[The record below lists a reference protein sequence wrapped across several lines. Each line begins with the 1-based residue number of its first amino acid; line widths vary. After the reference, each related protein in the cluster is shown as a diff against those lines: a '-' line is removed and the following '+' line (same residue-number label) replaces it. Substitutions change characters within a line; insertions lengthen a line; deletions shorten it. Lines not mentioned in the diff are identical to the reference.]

1 MDRNLYGGI
10 ELGGTKM
17 VLAVSDDSGT
27 LYDRISIPTTS
38 PEETL
43 SKLHDYFVDKNI
55 VSLGIAS
62 FGPVDLNKKSDTY
75 GFIATTPKA
84 GWQNTDVLGYFK
96 DLNVPLGF
104 DTDVNGACLG
114 EVKYGAGK
122 GLSNLIYGTIGTGIG
137 FGIYLNNQLLHGL
150 SHPETGHM
158 LLRKHEIDK
167 DFHGPCPFHDNCL
180 ETLAS
185 GPSIE
190 KRWHKSARELYDNKD
205 VWNLEAYY
213 ISEALVNCIL
223 CYSPERII
231 LGGGVMHNEE
241 LIKLIRT
248 KVLEKLNNYIKKEEI
263 TEHIDEYIVLP
274 GLKDDAGIIGAI
286 ELGKEM
292 L

>member
-1 MDRNLYGGI
+1 MERNLYGGI

-17 VLAVSDDSGT
+17 VLAVSDDDGT
-27 LYDRISIPTTS
+27 LFDRVSIPTTT

-43 SKLHDYFVDKNI
+43 SRLHDYFSDKKI
-55 VSLGIAS
+55 LSLGIAS
-62 FGPVDLNKKSDTY
+62 FGPVDLNKNSDTY
-75 GFIATTPKA
+75 GYITSTPKVL
-84 GWQNTDVLGYFK
+84 WQNTDVLGYFK

-114 EVKYGAGK
+114 EVRYGAGK
-122 GLSNLIYGTIGTGIG
+122 GLSNVIYGTIGTGVG

-190 KRWHKSARELYDNKD
+190 KRWHKSARELYDNKQ
-205 VWNLEAYY
+205 VWDLEAYY

-241 LIKLIRT
+241 LVKLIRI

-274 GLKDDAGIIGAI
+274 GLNDNAGIVGAI
-286 ELGKEM
+286 ELGKE
-292 L
+292 LL

>member
-17 VLAVSDDSGT
+17 VLAVSDDEGT
-27 LYDRISIPTTS
+27 LFDRISIPTTT

-43 SKLHDYFVDKNI
+43 RRLHDYFSDKKI
-55 VSLGIAS
+55 LSLGIAS
-62 FGPVDLNKKSDTY
+62 FGPVDLNKDSDTY
-75 GFIATTPKA
+75 GYITSTPKVL
-84 GWQNTDVLGYFK
+84 WQNTDVLGCFK

-114 EVKYGAGK
+114 EVRYGAGK
-122 GLSNLIYGTIGTGIG
+122 GLSNVIYGTIGTGVG

-190 KRWHKSARELYDNKD
+190 KRWHKSARELYDNKQ
-205 VWNLEAYY
+205 VWDLEAYY

-241 LIKLIRT
+241 LVKLIRI

-274 GLKDDAGIIGAI
+274 GLKDNAGIVGAI
-286 ELGKEM
+286 ELGKE
-292 L
+292 LL

>member
-1 MDRNLYGGI
+1 MERNLYGGI

-17 VLAVSDDSGT
+17 VLAVSDDDGT
-27 LYDRISIPTTS
+27 LFDRVSIPTTT

-43 SKLHDYFVDKNI
+43 RRLHDYFSDKKI
-55 VSLGIAS
+55 LSLGIAS
-62 FGPVDLNKKSDTY
+62 FGPVDLNKNSDTY
-75 GFIATTPKA
+75 GYITSTPKVL
-84 GWQNTDVLGYFK
+84 WQNTDVLGYFK

-114 EVKYGAGK
+114 EVRYGAGK
-122 GLSNLIYGTIGTGIG
+122 GLSNVIYGTIGTGVG

-150 SHPETGHM
+150 LHPETGHM

-190 KRWHKSARELYDNKD
+190 KRWHKSARELYDDKQ
-205 VWNLEAYY
+205 VWDLEAYY
-213 ISEALVNCIL
+213 ISEALANCIL

-241 LIKLIRT
+241 LVKLIRI

-274 GLKDDAGIIGAI
+274 GLKDNAGIVGAI

>member
-1 MDRNLYGGI
+1 MERNLYGGI

-17 VLAVSDDSGT
+17 VLAVSDDDGT
-27 LYDRISIPTTS
+27 LFDRVSIPTTT

-43 SKLHDYFVDKNI
+43 SRLHDYFSDKKI
-55 VSLGIAS
+55 LSLGIAS
-62 FGPVDLNKKSDTY
+62 FGPVDLNKNSATY
-75 GFIATTPKA
+75 GHITSTPKVL
-84 GWQNTDVLGYFK
+84 WQNTDVLGYFK

-122 GLSNLIYGTIGTGIG
+122 GLSNVIYGTIGTGVG

-190 KRWHKSARELYDNKD
+190 KRWHKSARELYDDKQ
-205 VWNLEAYY
+205 VWDLEAYY

-241 LIKLIRT
+241 LVKLIRI

-274 GLKDDAGIIGAI
+274 GLKDNAGIVGAI
-286 ELGKEM
+286 ELGKE
-292 L
+292 LL

>member
-1 MDRNLYGGI
+1 MEKKLYGGI

-17 VLAVSDDSGT
+17 ICAISDDHNT
-27 LYDRISIPTTS
+27 LLDRISIPTTT

-43 SKLHDYFVDKNI
+43 NKLHDYFLDKNI
-55 VSLGIAS
+55 LSLGIAS
-62 FGPVDLNKKSDTY
+62 FGPVDLNENSDTY
-75 GFIATTPKA
+75 GYITTTPKP
-84 GWQNTDVLGYFK
+84 GWQNVDVLGYFK

-114 EVKYGAGK
+114 EVKYGEGK
-122 GLSNLIYGTIGTGIG
+122 GLSNVIYGTVGTGIG
-137 FGIYLNNQLLHGL
+137 FGVYLNDQLHHGL

-158 LLRKHEIDK
+158 LLNKHEIDI

-190 KRWHKSARELYDNKD
+190 KRWHKKAIDLYDNKQ
-205 VWNLEAYY
+205 VWQLEAYY
-213 ISEALVNCIL
+213 LSQALVNCIL

-241 LIKLIRT
+241 LIELIRI
-248 KVLEKLNNYIKKEEI
+248 KVLEQLNNYIKKDEI
-263 TEHIDEYIVLP
+263 INHIDEYIVLP

-286 ELGKEM
+286 ELGKE
-292 L
+292 LL

>member
-1 MDRNLYGGI
+1 MERNLYGGI

-17 VLAVSDDSGT
+17 VLAVSDDDGT
-27 LYDRISIPTTS
+27 LFDRVSIPTTT

-43 SKLHDYFVDKNI
+43 SRLHDYFSDKKI
-55 VSLGIAS
+55 LSLGIAS
-62 FGPVDLNKKSDTY
+62 FGPVDLNKNSETY
-75 GFIATTPKA
+75 GYITSTPKVL
-84 GWQNTDVLGYFK
+84 WQNTDVLGYFK

-122 GLSNLIYGTIGTGIG
+122 GLSNVIYGTIGTGVG

-150 SHPETGHM
+150 LHPETGHM

-190 KRWHKSARELYDNKD
+190 KRWHKSARELYDDKQ
-205 VWNLEAYY
+205 VWDLEAYY

-241 LIKLIRT
+241 LVKLIRI

-274 GLKDDAGIIGAI
+274 GLNDNAGIVGAI

>member
-17 VLAVSDDSGT
+17 VLAVSDDGGT
-27 LYDRISIPTTS
+27 LFDRVSIPTTS

-43 SKLHDYFVDKNI
+43 SKLHHYFSDKKI
-55 VSLGIAS
+55 LSLGIAS
-62 FGPVDLNKKSDTY
+62 FGPVDLNKDSDTY
-75 GFIATTPKA
+75 GYITSTPKVL
-84 GWQNTDVLGYFK
+84 WQNTDVLGYFK
-96 DLNVPLGF
+96 DFNVPLGF

-114 EVKYGAGK
+114 EVRYGAGK
-122 GLSNLIYGTIGTGIG
+122 GLSNVIYGTIGTGVG
-137 FGIYLNNQLLHGL
+137 FGVYLNNQLLHGL

-190 KRWHKSARELYDNKD
+190 KRWHKSARELYDNKQ
-205 VWNLEAYY
+205 VWELEAYY

-241 LIKLIRT
+241 LVKLIRI

-274 GLKDDAGIIGAI
+274 GLKDNAGIVGAI
-286 ELGKEM
+286 ELGKE
-292 L
+292 LL

>member
-1 MDRNLYGGI
+1 MNRNLYGGI

-17 VLAVSDDSGT
+17 VLAVSDDEGT
-27 LYDRISIPTTS
+27 LFDRISIPTTT

-43 SKLHDYFVDKNI
+43 SRLHDYFSDKKI
-55 VSLGIAS
+55 LSLGIAS
-62 FGPVDLNKKSDTY
+62 FGPVDLNKNSDTY
-75 GFIATTPKA
+75 GYITSTPKVL
-84 GWQNTDVLGYFK
+84 WQNTDVLGCFK
-96 DLNVPLGF
+96 DFNIPLGF

-114 EVKYGAGK
+114 EVRYGAGK
-122 GLSNLIYGTIGTGIG
+122 GLSNVIYGTIGTGVG
-137 FGIYLNNQLLHGL
+137 FGVYLNNQLLHGL

-190 KRWHKSARELYDNKD
+190 KRWHKSARELYDNKQ
-205 VWNLEAYY
+205 VWELEAYY

-241 LIKLIRT
+241 LVKLIRI

-274 GLKDDAGIIGAI
+274 GLKDNAGIVGAI
-286 ELGKEM
+286 ELGKE
-292 L
+292 LL

>member
-1 MDRNLYGGI
+1 MERNLYGGI

-17 VLAVSDDSGT
+17 VLAVSDDDGT
-27 LYDRISIPTTS
+27 LFDRVSIPTTT

-43 SKLHDYFVDKNI
+43 SRLHDYFSDKKI
-55 VSLGIAS
+55 LSLGIAS
-62 FGPVDLNKKSDTY
+62 FGPVDLNKNSETY
-75 GFIATTPKA
+75 GYITSTPKVL
-84 GWQNTDVLGYFK
+84 WQNTDVLGYFK

-114 EVKYGAGK
+114 EVRYGAGK
-122 GLSNLIYGTIGTGIG
+122 GLSNVIYGTIGTGVG

-150 SHPETGHM
+150 LHPETGHM

-190 KRWHKSARELYDNKD
+190 KRWHKSARELYDDKQ
-205 VWNLEAYY
+205 VWDLEAYY

-241 LIKLIRT
+241 LVKLIRI

-274 GLKDDAGIIGAI
+274 GLKDNAGIVGAI
-286 ELGKEM
+286 ELGKE
-292 L
+292 LL

>member
-1 MDRNLYGGI
+1 MERNLYGGI

-17 VLAVSDDSGT
+17 VLAVSDDDGT
-27 LYDRISIPTTS
+27 LFDRVSIPTTT

-43 SKLHDYFVDKNI
+43 SRLHDYFSDKKI
-55 VSLGIAS
+55 LSLGIAS
-62 FGPVDLNKKSDTY
+62 FGPVDLNKNSATY
-75 GFIATTPKA
+75 GYITSTPKVL
-84 GWQNTDVLGYFK
+84 WQNTDVLGYFK

-114 EVKYGAGK
+114 EVRYGAGK
-122 GLSNLIYGTIGTGIG
+122 GLSNVIYGTIGTGVG

-150 SHPETGHM
+150 LHPETGHM

-190 KRWHKSARELYDNKD
+190 KRWHKSARELYDDKQ
-205 VWNLEAYY
+205 VWDLEAYY

-241 LIKLIRT
+241 LVKLIRI

-274 GLKDDAGIIGAI
+274 GLNDNAGIVGAI